1 MSAPRSGSSGQ
12 PSSGPAGTGQAGT
25 GQAGTGQAGTGQVG
39 EPVVPRQAGPDSS
52 GEYAAGTREAR
63 RQPGPPMVEE
73 RFAMSRMAQM
83 GKHAWMLLLLAA
95 VATVAV
101 GIILLAW
108 PRETLTIASVLLG
121 AGLVISG
128 LYRLFEGFLAKDLS
142 GGTRAAYVVIG
153 LIAGLAGLYL
163 LRHHSVTIFLL
174 SFLVGAFWII
184 HGFAD
189 LGVAA
194 SSGKVPGRG
203 MRVIAGLFSIAAG
216 AIVLFWPGIS
226 LTVLVAVFGAWL
238 CFYGVLLAGVAF
250 RMRRAL
256 KELDARP
263 A

>member
-12 PSSGPAGTGQAGT
+12 PGTGQAGT
-25 GQAGTGQAGTGQVG
+25 GQAGTGQAG
-39 EPVVPRQAGPDSS
+39 EPPVVPRQ
-52 GEYAAGTREAR
+52 
-63 RQPGPPMVEE
+63 RQPGPRTVEE
-73 RFAMSRMAQM
+73 RFAMGRLAQT
-83 GKHAWMLLLLAA
+83 GRRGWMLLLLAA
-95 VATVAV
+95 IATVAV

-108 PRETLTIASVLLG
+108 PTVTLTVAAVLLG

-128 LYRLFEGFLAKDLS
+128 LYRLFEGFLGKDLS

-153 LIAGLAGLYL
+153 LIAGLAGLFC

-174 SFLVGAFWII
+174 AFLVGAFWII

-203 MRVIAGLFSIAAG
+203 MRAVAGLFSIAAG

-238 CFYGVLLAGVAF
+238 CFYGVILATVAF
-250 RMRRAL
+250 RLRRGL
-256 KELDARP
+256 KEVAGS
-263 A
+263 

>member
-1 MSAPRSGSSGQ
+1 MSDPRTGSSGQ
-12 PSSGPAGTGQAGT
+12 PAAGQAGT
-25 GQAGTGQAGTGQVG
+25 EQPA
-39 EPVVPRQAGPDSS
+39 VPRQAGPADT
-52 GEYAAGTREAR
+52 GEYAAGTQERH
-63 RQPGPPMVEE
+63 RQPGPPTVEE
-73 RFAMSRMAQM
+73 RFAMGRMARM
-83 GKHAWMLLLLAA
+83 GSRAWMLLMLAA

-108 PRETLTIASVLLG
+108 PKVTLTIAAVLLG
-121 AGLVISG
+121 AGLVIGG
-128 LYRLFEGFLAKDLS
+128 LWRLFEGFLSKDLS

-153 LIAGLAGLYL
+153 LIAGLAGLYC
-163 LRHHSVTIFLL
+163 LRHHDVTIFLL
-174 SFLVGAFWII
+174 AFIVGAFWII

-194 SSGKVPGRG
+194 GSGKVPGRG
-203 MRVIAGLFSIAAG
+203 MRVVAGLFSIAAG

-238 CFYGVLLAGVAF
+238 CFYGVLLGGLAL

-256 KELDARP
+256 KDMAAAP

>member
-12 PSSGPAGTGQAGT
+12 PGA

-39 EPVVPRQAGPDSS
+39 EPPVVPRQAGPEAP
-52 GEYAAGTREAR
+52 GEDAAGRREPQR
-63 RQPGPPMVEE
+63 QRQPGPPTVEE
-73 RFAMSRMAQM
+73 RFAMGRMAQM
-83 GKHAWMLLLLAA
+83 GRRAWMLLLLAA

-108 PRETLTIASVLLG
+108 PRETLTVASVLLG

-163 LRHHSVTIFLL
+163 LRHHSVTVFLL

-203 MRVIAGLFSIAAG
+203 MRVVAGLFSIAAG

-238 CFYGVLLAGVAF
+238 CFYGVLLAGLAF

-256 KELDARP
+256 KDVASAP

>member
-12 PSSGPAGTGQAGT
+12 PGTGQAGTGPAGTGQAGT
-25 GQAGTGQAGTGQVG
+25 GQAG
-39 EPVVPRQAGPDSS
+39 EPPVVPRQAGPEAS
-52 GEYAAGTREAR
+52 GEYAAGTRE
-63 RQPGPPMVEE
+63 RQPGPATVED
-73 RFAMSRMAQM
+73 RFAMGRMAQM
-83 GKHAWMLLLLAA
+83 GKSAWMVLLLAA

-108 PRETLTIASVLLG
+108 PKVTLTIAAVLLG
-121 AGLVISG
+121 AGLVIGG
-128 LYRLFEGFLAKDLS
+128 LYRLFEGFLSKDLS
-142 GGTRAAYVVIG
+142 GGTRAAYVVVG
-153 LIAGLAGLYL
+153 LIAGLAGLYC

-174 SFLVGAFWII
+174 SFIVGAFWII

-194 SSGKVPGRG
+194 GAGKVPGRG
-203 MRVIAGLFSIAAG
+203 MRVVAGLFSIAAG

-256 KELDARP
+256 KDTAVS
-263 A
+263 

>member
-1 MSAPRSGSSGQ
+1 MSDPRTGTDQ
-12 PSSGPAGTGQAGT
+12 PA
-25 GQAGTGQAGTGQVG
+25 
-39 EPVVPRQAGPDSS
+39 VPRQAGPDDS
-52 GEYAAGTREAR
+52 GESAAAATRGRE
-63 RQPGPPMVEE
+63 RQRQAGPPTVEE
-73 RFAMSRMAQM
+73 RFAMGRMAQM
-83 GKHAWMLLLLAA
+83 GRRAWMLLLLAA

-128 LYRLFEGFLAKDLS
+128 LYRLFEGFLSKDLS

-153 LIAGLAGLYL
+153 LIAGLAGLYC

-174 SFLVGAFWII
+174 AFLVGAFWII

-203 MRVIAGLFSIAAG
+203 MRVVAGLFSIAAG

-226 LTVLVAVFGAWL
+226 LTVLTAVFGAWL
-238 CFYGVLLAGVAF
+238 CFYGVLLGGVAL
-250 RMRRAL
+250 RTRRAL